1 MIWEDDAL
9 CRYFVGGGFINWAE
23 SWLKRMDASSWCSAY
38 TMCAKKARPGFMGEI
53 SEMAD
58 SCSSCKNFF
67 GDYLAIAKH
76 APKQFHDIFIQVH
89 FLVFDCGDNKIE
101 KRVSRIFKAFFRSEM
116 TFAMESTRKPGV
128 SFRCLIQELRP
139 LSSRSLK
146 QLKTLTL
153 TIYAKTYRSVTR
165 FICEKFRNK
174 CC

>member
-89 FLVFDCGDNKIE
+89 FQLLDCEITKLNN
-101 KRVSRIFKAFFRSEM
+101 VS
-116 TFAMESTRKPGV
+116 PG
-128 SFRCLIQELRP
+128 F
-139 LSSRSLK
+139 LK
-146 QLKTLTL
+146 HFSG
-153 TIYAKTYRSVTR
+153 R
-165 FICEKFRNK
+165 E
-174 CC
+174 